1 MKMNTDNKI
10 ALLIDGDNAQPRFIS
25 SVLTEAERLG
35 VVIVKRIYGDWTTD
49 QLLSWKH
56 KLMQH
61 SIKPVQK
68 FAVGK
73 GKNSTDTAIII
84 DAMDLLHSKK
94 VNGFCIMS
102 SDSDYTGLA
111 QRIREEGMFVM
122 GVGESRKTNTVFVK
136 SCDKFI
142 FIDNLPVYKSTVVAV
157 KPALLPEEPPPVN
170 HTITPET
177 AVETAVS
184 TLLRMKAP
192 VLPGLKI
199 LGKIDLDDPKPGRKL
214 VDMKLISMAFAL
226 AADTTGMA
234 DIGAVSRALLK
245 TDPTFDPRTYGY
257 PSLTALFRG
266 LPDFFELVYK
276 YTDSVLYIKM
286 KEAG

>member
-136 SCDKFI
+136 S
-142 FIDNLPVYKSTVVAV
+142 
-157 KPALLPEEPPPVN
+157 
-170 HTITPET
+170 
-177 AVETAVS
+177 
-184 TLLRMKAP
+184 
-192 VLPGLKI
+192 
-199 LGKIDLDDPKPGRKL
+199 
-214 VDMKLISMAFAL
+214 
-226 AADTTGMA
+226 
-234 DIGAVSRALLK
+234 
-245 TDPTFDPRTYGY
+245 
-257 PSLTALFRG
+257 
-266 LPDFFELVYK
+266 
-276 YTDSVLYIKM
+276 
-286 KEAG
+286 